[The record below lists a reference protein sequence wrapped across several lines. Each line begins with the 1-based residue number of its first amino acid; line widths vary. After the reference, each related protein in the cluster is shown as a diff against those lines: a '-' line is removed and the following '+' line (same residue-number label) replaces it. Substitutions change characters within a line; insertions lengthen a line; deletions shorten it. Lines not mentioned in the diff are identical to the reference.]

1 MNIVRNYIIQRA
13 PSRTHT
19 MASWSRL
26 VRFQAADGVEKLGDL
41 LVKDEQDLA
50 NKLQN
55 NDLQAVELQ
64 GTNLFG
70 PLTRGNAVG
79 VQKLL
84 PVLRKSDVPIIRCI
98 GLNYMKHS
106 EAIS

>member
-1 MNIVRNYIIQRA
+1 MSVVRNCIIQR
-13 PSRTHT
+13 PFSCTRK

-26 VRFQAADGVEKLGDL
+26 VRFQAVDGTEKLGDL
-41 LVKDEQDLA
+41 LVNDEQDLA
-50 NKLQN
+50 LKLQKN
-55 NDLQAVELQ
+55 NLQAVELQ
-64 GTNLFG
+64 GENLFG

-79 VQKLL
+79 VEKLL

-106 EAIS
+106 KTIS

>member
-1 MNIVRNYIIQRA
+1 
-13 PSRTHT
+13 

-26 VRFQAADGVEKLGDL
+26 VRFQAVDGTEKLGDL
-41 LVKDEQDLA
+41 LVNDEQDLA
-50 NKLQN
+50 LKLESN
-55 NDLQAVELQ
+55 NLQAVELQ
-64 GTNLFG
+64 GGNLFG

-79 VQKLL
+79 VEKLL

-106 EAIS
+106 STIS